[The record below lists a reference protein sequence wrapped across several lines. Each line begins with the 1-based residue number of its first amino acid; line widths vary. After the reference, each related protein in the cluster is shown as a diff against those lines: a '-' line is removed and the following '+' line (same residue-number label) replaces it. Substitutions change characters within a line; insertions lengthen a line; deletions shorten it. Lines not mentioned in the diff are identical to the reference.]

1 MGRPSQLTTETLTRL
16 AYGDGTEIE
25 MLIFCES
32 IEGPEARFTNL
43 VEMEGHVTHLD
54 HYIAGQSC
62 GAEPDGHKRADQ
74 RSHNKNSP
82 HRQKNTRAIALLAM
96 LGLWSWPPPPAA
108 PAPAAVAAAAAPEP
122 SLACSSSSPASSND
136 PLRNRT
142 RQAFLGRNSWTV
154 GFREG
159 EARFT
164 RNNGVL
170 PIYPGVLFRWG
181 GVKDSQV
188 GEDEDKM
195 AFLVF

>member
-1 MGRPSQLTTETLTRL
+1 MEQRLRCSFFVNRLKDLRQDSPTLWRWNVMSPTTITTSLGNPVVQNLTSTDAQIRDHTT
-16 AYGDGTEIE
+16 
-25 MLIFCES
+25 
-32 IEGPEARFTNL
+32 TNHHT
-43 VEMEGHVTHLD
+43 G
-54 HYIAGQSC
+54 
-62 GAEPDGHKRADQ
+62 KRT
-74 RSHNKNSP
+74 
-82 HRQKNTRAIALLAM
+82 TRAIALLAM

>member
-43 VEMEGHVTHLD
+43 VEMECHVAHHD

-62 GAEPDGHKRADQ
+62 GAEPDEHRRADQ
-74 RSHNKNSP
+74 RSHNNKSP

-96 LGLWSWPPPPAA
+96 LGLWSWPPPP
-108 PAPAAVAAAAAPEP
+108 PPAAAAALEP
-122 SLACSSSSPASSND
+122 SPVCSSSSPASSND